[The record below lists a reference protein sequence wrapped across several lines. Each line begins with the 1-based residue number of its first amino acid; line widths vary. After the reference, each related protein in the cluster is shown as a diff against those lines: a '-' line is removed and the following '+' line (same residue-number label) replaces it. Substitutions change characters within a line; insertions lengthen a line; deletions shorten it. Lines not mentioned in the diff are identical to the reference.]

1 MIFPMFKFLFV
12 SSNIPVSPAYGVYI
26 SQLIRYYSRACAKY
40 SDFLDITQL
49 LTQEL
54 LKQDYV
60 TLRLKSSL
68 QNFYDRYH
76 DLVDP
81 YEISISQMTMNR
93 FLFTYMFYFFYYVQ
107 YFYRTWQDIWVT
119 RGCLIRSRNCLP
131 FVSIRVHP
139 RYYDGVHV
147 DHRFSFLLCAMTYL
161 YVLSSVLRRTLLF
174 PQ

>member
-1 MIFPMFKFLFV
+1 MDLLSHFRDVYTLSCKTMVVITGAEFAVVLMEACNHVCRYFTSVINRSIL
-12 SSNIPVSPAYGVYI
+12 IITGAYI

-76 DLVDP
+76 HLVDP

-93 FLFTYMFYFFYYVQ
+93 FLFT
-107 YFYRTWQDIWVT
+107 
-119 RGCLIRSRNCLP
+119 
-131 FVSIRVHP
+131 
-139 RYYDGVHV
+139 
-147 DHRFSFLLCAMTYL
+147 
-161 YVLSSVLRRTLLF
+161 
-174 PQ
+174 